1 MLELSC
7 DQQTRTD
14 RLEEELRE
22 EDDKKLWGGGG
33 LHLTLSWMN
42 GEKSRG
48 LFENIGHAAG
58 TLGKNLNVCTPYKL
72 YNKEVFD
79 FFIKLR

>member
-22 EDDKKLWGGGG
+22 EDDKKLGGGG
-33 LHLTLSWMN
+33 GIASHTELDEW
-42 GEKSRG
+42 GEKSRV
-48 LFENIGHAAG
+48 I
-58 TLGKNLNVCTPYKL
+58 
-72 YNKEVFD
+72 
-79 FFIKLR
+79 